1 MTYSPIITLTDPKI
15 FFSCKRRSFTC
26 ELSCASGSLG
36 EKVPVLFLTRPWD
49 QSPERTSLSENQ
61 HRFLSVNLKAFHM
74 RTFFLKTNKKISM
87 QLHTNKFWKTP
98 VLTNLKLVQVFKPS
112 STAFLNW
119 TQYTHV
125 TSQWEQEKS
134 LTKSTSG
141 SISSG
146 RGVEYQSVGLTPP
159 SSTSPETKANLLTNS
174 VWSGSGLGSCGSVT
188 SSVNNKSLT
197 SDATIPVHSKPLL
210 PRNAHFSFSRLLSFV
225 CLFGFFFSQ
234 PFSHVWLLLWHLRN

>member
-1 MTYSPIITLTDPKI
+1 MI
-15 FFSCKRRSFTC
+15 
-26 ELSCASGSLG
+26 
-36 EKVPVLFLTRPWD
+36 VL
-49 QSPERTSLSENQ
+49 QS
-61 HRFLSVNLKAFHM
+61 
-74 RTFFLKTNKKISM
+74 I
-87 QLHTNKFWKTP
+87 
-98 VLTNLKLVQVFKPS
+98 
-112 STAFLNW
+112 
-119 TQYTHV
+119 

-197 SDATIPVHSKPLL
+197 SDATIPVRSIL
-210 PRNAHFSFSRLLSFV
+210 NHFYTAMHILSFLGY
-225 CLFGFFFSQ
+225 CLLFVWFFFFQTLFTFLAVAMAFASLAWPKSQ
-234 PFSHVWLLLWHLRN
+234 CSFNSYLLRV